1 MKLKKLCAGAA
12 IAALM
17 TTTPV
22 LARVSK
28 EDAQTYANCE
38 GFDHLVVKYDMY
50 WMDRSEWL
58 SYKEAFLETFTPL
71 EKRKLDKKAK
81 ALIRKL
87 DNRMSDLLPKM
98 LVYVPEDHAPQV
110 VYAALVSEVGE
121 KMYHCYYDL

>member
-81 ALIRKL
+81 AFACVCSRGPCPACGIR
-87 DNRMSDLLPKM
+87 RSRFR
-98 LVYVPEDHAPQV
+98 
-110 VYAALVSEVGE
+110 GR
-121 KMYHCYYDL
+121 